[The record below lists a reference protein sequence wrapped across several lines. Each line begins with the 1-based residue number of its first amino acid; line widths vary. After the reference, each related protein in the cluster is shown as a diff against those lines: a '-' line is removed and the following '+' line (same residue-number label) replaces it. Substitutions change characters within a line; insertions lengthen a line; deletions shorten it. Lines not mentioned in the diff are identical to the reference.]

1 MRFTSLAALSAAA
14 LIAAPLGLSSAGAAP
29 PGPTSAGPGQT
40 AGTPSGSFA
49 LSGAEAEDFQMPS
62 DMVKIDS
69 SSLPDGRTW
78 VRYQQ
83 MVGKASV
90 FGGQI
95 TELRDGSGVVSVVG
109 AYFPDL
115 EAKNAVRLSRAEA
128 KSTAVAK
135 VGARGDWS
143 NQLRID
149 PRTAR
154 YFYAVESIRS
164 AERPVRWIDAASG
177 DVIKAYNAIHKG
189 DGIGVKGDEKTFSTT
204 SANGVYRLVSSDG
217 RQLTCDLANQSGGT
231 CTTMTDP
238 DDSWVDNNR
247 RLTSPSQAPGV
258 DAHYYANVVD
268 DFYAA
273 TFGRD
278 SIDDKGMQIV
288 SRVHYG
294 RNYCNAFWNGQVM
307 TYGDGDGRGCLAL
320 SGGLDVISHELTHGV
335 TDHTSN
341 LIYEN
346 QSGALNE
353 AFSDMMGN
361 TAEFYA
367 QANELD
373 PTVEPDWLIGEDV
386 INATTTDPG
395 FRNMGD
401 PGAFDDPDHVV
412 DLYTGTADGGGVHTN
427 SGIPN
432 HAYFLSVKGGQ
443 NRGCVATADRPATH
457 TEDCDVTVPTVGLDR
472 TAQIYYAGFTMLPEY
487 ANFCDA
493 RNSTIANA
501 GADAAAVGLAWDAV
515 GVHSSCTGGTPPP
528 PPCEGGAETPESL
541 PIESPHP
548 YGNGGDCT
556 WTFTNPTAG
565 FTFHFTLLDLEKDYD
580 YLYLRDGNGTV
591 LESYTGTVKRPGF
604 TSPCITTDTAS
615 LQLVTDPGVTAQGFT
630 IDAVEPC

>member
-1 MRFTSLAALSAAA
+1 
-14 LIAAPLGLSSAGAAP
+14 
-29 PGPTSAGPGQT
+29 
-40 AGTPSGSFA
+40 
-49 LSGAEAEDFQMPS
+49 MPS
-62 DMVKIDS
+62 DMVQVAT

-83 MVGKASV
+83 MVGQASV

-95 TELRDGSGVVSVVG
+95 TELRDGSDTVSVVG
-109 AYFPDL
+109 AYFPGL
-115 EAKNAVRLSRAEA
+115 EGKNAVRLSRADA
-128 KSTAVAK
+128 RAAAVAK
-135 VGARGDWS
+135 VGPRGDWS
-143 NQLRID
+143 NELRID
-149 PRTAR
+149 PRSGR
-154 YFYAVESIRS
+154 YFYQVESIRS
-164 AERPVRWIDAASG
+164 GQRPVRWIDSATG
-177 DVIKAYNAIHKG
+177 DVVKAYNAIHKG
-189 DGIGVKGDEKTFSTT
+189 EGTGVKGDTKTFSTT
-204 SANGVYRLVSSDG
+204 SANGAYRLVSADG

-268 DFYAA
+268 DFYGQ

-278 SIDDKGMQIV
+278 SIDDSGMQIV

-294 RNYCNAFWNGQVM
+294 RNYCNAFWNGAVM

-335 TDHTSN
+335 TDYTSN

-367 QANELD
+367 EANGLD
-373 PTVEPDWLIGEDV
+373 PTVQPDWLIGEDV
-386 INATTTDPG
+386 INAGTTDPG

-401 PGAFDDPDHVV
+401 PGEFGDPDHMV

-432 HAYFLSVKGGQ
+432 HAYFLSVMGGQ
-443 NRGCVATADRPATH
+443 NRGCTDTH
-457 TEDCDVTVPTVGLDR
+457 TEDCDVDVPAIGLDR

-493 RNSTIANA
+493 RGSTIANA
-501 GADAAAVGLAWDAV
+501 GDDAAAVGLAWDAV
-515 GVHSSCTGGTPPP
+515 GVHAGCTGGTPPP
-528 PPCEGGAETPESL
+528 PPCVGGEETPDTL

-548 YGNGGDCT
+548 YGNNGDCT

-565 FTFHFTLLDLEKDYD
+565 FAFQFSLLDLEKDYD
-580 YLYLRDGNGTV
+580 YLYLRDGNGTE
-591 LESYTGTVKRPGF
+591 LAALTGTVKRPSY
-604 TSPCITTDTAS
+604 TSPCITTDTAT
-615 LQLVTDPGVTAQGFT
+615 LQLVTDPAVTGQGFT
-630 IDAVEPC
+630 IDAVVPC